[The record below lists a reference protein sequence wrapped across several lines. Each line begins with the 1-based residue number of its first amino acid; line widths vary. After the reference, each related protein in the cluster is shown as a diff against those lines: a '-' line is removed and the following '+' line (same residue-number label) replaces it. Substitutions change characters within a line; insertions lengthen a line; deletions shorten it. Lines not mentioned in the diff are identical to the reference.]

1 MGLGYRKPENPNVNS
16 LKVRE
21 NRKIM
26 TDFEQRR
33 ISGSLA
39 FR

>member
-1 MGLGYRKPENPNVNS
+1 MGLGYRKPENPSINC
-16 LKVRE
+16 LKVRG

-33 ISGSLA
+33 II
-39 FR
+39 